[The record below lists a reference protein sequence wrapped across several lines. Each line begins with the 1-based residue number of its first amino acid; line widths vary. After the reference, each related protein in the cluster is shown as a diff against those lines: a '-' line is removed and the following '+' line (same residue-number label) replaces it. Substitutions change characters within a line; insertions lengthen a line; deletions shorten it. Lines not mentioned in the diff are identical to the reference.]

1 MTCSAASRG
10 RIDIPV
16 APSLLAR
23 LQAARF
29 LLKLRPM
36 AWSILGVGLIMAILI
51 LFIGVV
57 AKITLGE

>member
-1 MTCSAASRG
+1 
-10 RIDIPV
+10 
-16 APSLLAR
+16 

-36 AWSILGVGLIMAILI
+36 ALSILGVLLITAILI
-51 LFIGVV
+51 LFIGIV